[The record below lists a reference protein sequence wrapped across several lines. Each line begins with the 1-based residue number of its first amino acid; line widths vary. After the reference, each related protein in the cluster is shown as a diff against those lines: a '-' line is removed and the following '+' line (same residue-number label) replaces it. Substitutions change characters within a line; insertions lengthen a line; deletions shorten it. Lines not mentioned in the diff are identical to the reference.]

1 MSLSVKFNDIELNNI
16 LDVEIGFNPFDG
28 AEWSRGLS
36 EVPNSN
42 GATLVSSKVNAKTI
56 SMPFRIK
63 GDINTKYDSLQKA
76 LNVDEPKK
84 LTFGNMPN
92 RYFLAVTTGKTD
104 FKEVKSGL
112 IGHGT
117 IEWVVPDGVSHS
129 IDTKSVTA
137 SVVNGVLTANID
149 YQGSEETYPV
159 FRIKHKDENGYI
171 GIVKDNG
178 VLELGNREI
187 GDTKTRSKAVVVLNT
202 TTFSELT
209 RYTSANPENSRK
221 NNDGTAKTVQ
231 INGDNN
237 FILDKAGTNNG
248 YWNGASYYFDIPADG
263 TGHVGSK
270 NVYSYFNAV
279 MWAGA
284 MGQTGEIQLLFT
296 DSKNQLVM
304 GCDIYKN
311 DTSGNSAIFTALAG
325 DGKGG
330 VKTLMTRNFVTSD
343 QDSQNPFNL
352 PRGHGDIYKNGSTIR
367 YYWWGGYPQ
376 FTVPELKDV
385 EITRCYVN
393 IYQLADRSGIKR
405 MSYFNF
411 RKLIIQNDK
420 ADYIYDIPNKY
431 PKGSEIVIDTES
443 DEIFVNGL
451 PSNGDLVT
459 GSEFMSLKPGKN
471 KIEFYTSSWIKTL
484 PDITVEWKERYL

>member
-1 MSLSVKFNDIELNNI
+1 MSLSVTYNDIDLTDLIGIGDEFNAFNTSEWDNELKKTG
-16 LDVEIGFNPFDG
+16 D
-28 AEWSRGLS
+28 
-36 EVPNSN
+36 SN
-42 GATLVSSKVNAKTI
+42 GSSFLYSSYGSKSI
-56 SMPFRIK
+56 EMPFYIK
-63 GDINTKYDSLQKA
+63 GDALKKYEKLLKI
-76 LNVDEPKK
+76 LNVSEPKK
-84 LTFGNMPN
+84 LTFGLYPN
-92 RYFLAVTTGKTD
+92 RYFLTKVSGKIQFTPLGEND
-104 FKEVKSGL
+104 GK
-112 IGHGT
+112 GT

-171 GIVKDNG
+171 AIVKDNG

-187 GDTKTRSKAVVVLNT
+187 ADTEQRSKAVVVLNT
-202 TTFSELT
+202 TNFSELT
-209 RYTSANPENSRK
+209 RYTGFNPENSRK

-231 INGDNN
+231 INGVNY
-237 FILDKAGTNNG
+237 FALDKAGTNNG

-304 GCDIYKN
+304 GYDIYKN

-367 YYWWGGYPQ
+367 YCWWGGYPQ

-393 IYQLADRSGIKR
+393 IYQLADRGSIKR

-411 RKLIIQNDK
+411 RNLIIQNDK

-471 KIEFYTSSWIKTL
+471 KIEFYASSWIKTL